1 MGGANSVD
9 GGVNPFEDNIVFE
22 PRRVERSVSGL
33 NDAALDALAARIRPL
48 LAGPRPRTDVRLS
61 HAILV
66 TSVEPGFG
74 KSHLIGRLL
83 ARLGGEATLVYVRPF
98 QNPATC
104 WRSILLRA
112 VQELDYPEGGPSG
125 PTALDALA
133 CHTLAELVARAIR
146 AGLVEGADGNR
157 AAEYV
162 RADPIRAFGGQDEVW
177 STWLRQ
183 EFGNLLPFMESEL
196 RRSGLGLRA
205 LSGSWLRA
213 FFHYIHSREDFS
225 RRTMC
230 VDWMK
235 GEALDPGEI
244 GELGIRPSD
253 LPRPEDSVAEL
264 NDLCKGRLFDLCAL
278 AGFYRPFVFCFDQT
292 ELYGDNAE
300 LAAVFGTVVAEM
312 VQNGLNQ
319 MTVVTANLDPWTRL
333 IVPRLQ
339 LAYRDRFCSPAI
351 ELEGL
356 DIEQARELA
365 GRRLEMGGTG
375 SEMAKAFL
383 SAEWLG
389 GVFAEKQRHGVRH
402 FLQIC
407 RSRWEALRG
416 RKPVASPGMELA
428 EQFARCADGFLLKPK
443 RLQYE
448 PDILQWLVQEVVRG
462 WKGVVVSTYRHSR
475 GYFSVQWDL
484 PGRRVIFGFEDGT
497 NWRRWEGIARDSA
510 AVMESARS
518 VGVEAKSV
526 FLRVRRHPRVPG
538 PWKIAPEID
547 AAKGRHLHIFRLT
560 DRQLAHLYAAHEM
573 YANAVQGDIA
583 AGPAEV
589 MEFARRRLEFFW
601 RRLCGPTGGIED
613 GGDGTDVFATEP
625 DESLIDDI
633 HRLVEEALF
642 IGLEHLSARLSKPW
656 GDDAVVG
663 ACGHD
668 PSIETI
674 CKGGATVFRWRTYD

>member
-1 MGGANSVD
+1 MASAATG
-9 GGVNPFEDNIVFE
+9 GGVPNPFEDNIVFE
-22 PRRVERSVSGL
+22 PRRVEPPVKGL
-33 NDAALDALAARIRPL
+33 NDAALESLYSRIRPL
-48 LAGPRPRTDVRLS
+48 LAGQRPRMDARLP
-61 HAILV
+61 HAVLV

-83 ARLGGEATLVYVRPF
+83 KRLGGEATLVYVRPF

-112 VQELDYPEGGPSG
+112 VQELDYPDGGPSG
-125 PTALDALA
+125 STALDALG
-133 CHTLAELVARAIR
+133 CHVIADLVARAIK
-146 AGLVEGADGNR
+146 AGLIQGVDGQR

-162 RADPIRAFGGQDEVW
+162 CADPLRALGGQDEVW
-177 STWLRQ
+177 SNWLRD

-196 RRSGLGLRA
+196 RRCGPGLRA

-213 FFHYIHSREDFS
+213 FFHYIYSREDFQ

-235 GEALDPGEI
+235 GEALDPGEV

-253 LPRPEDSVAEL
+253 LPRPEDSAAEL

-278 AGFYRPFVFCFDQT
+278 AGFHRPFVFCFDQT

-339 LAYRDRFCSPAI
+339 LAYRDRFCSPAV

-356 DIEQARELA
+356 DIEQAREIA
-365 GRRLEMGGTG
+365 GRRLEFGGVPADA
-375 SEMAKAFL
+375 AKAFL

-389 GVFAEKQRHGVRH
+389 GVFAEKQRHGARH
-402 FLQIC
+402 FLQAC
-407 RSRWEALRG
+407 RSRWETMRG
-416 RKPVASPGMELA
+416 RRTAVAPGDELA
-428 EQFARCADGFLLKPK
+428 EQYSRCIDGFLHKPK

-448 PDILQWLVQEVVRG
+448 PDILQWLVQEVARG
-462 WKGVVVSTYRHSR
+462 WKGVVISAHRHPR
-475 GYFSVQWDL
+475 GYFSLQWDM
-484 PGRRVIFGFEDGT
+484 PGRRVLFGFENGT
-497 NWRRWEGIARDSA
+497 NWKRWEGIARDSA
-510 AVMESARS
+510 MAMEAARS

-526 FLRVRRHPRVPG
+526 FLRIRRHPRVPG
-538 PWKIAPEID
+538 SWKIAPEIE
-547 AAKGRHLHIFRLT
+547 AAKGRHLHVFRVT
-560 DRQLAHLYAAHEM
+560 DRQLAHLYAAHEL

-583 AGPAEV
+583 AAGPEV
-589 MEFARRRLEFFW
+589 MRFARERLEPFW
-601 RRLCGPTGGIED
+601 RRLCGPTSAAAEKGS
-613 GGDGTDVFATEP
+613 TDVFSLEP
-625 DESLIDDI
+625 EESLMDEVQKTVRDS
-633 HRLVEEALF
+633 LF
-642 IGLEHLSARLSKPW
+642 VGLDHLSARLSRPW
-656 GDDAVVG
+656 GDEAIMM

-668 PSIETI
+668 PAIETI
-674 CKGGATVFRWRTYD
+674 RGGETTVFRWRPCD